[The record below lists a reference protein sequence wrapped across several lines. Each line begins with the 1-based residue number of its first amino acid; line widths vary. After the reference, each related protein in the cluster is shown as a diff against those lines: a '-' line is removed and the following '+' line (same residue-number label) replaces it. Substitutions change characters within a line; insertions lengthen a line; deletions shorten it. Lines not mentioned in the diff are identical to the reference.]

1 MKPTNVR
8 IQDDRLN
15 RISGC
20 ELKFPNRW
28 GIPARVFANKEI
40 PLERAAVDELESVL
54 QIQETVD
61 RLRQKSPQFFGPGDN
76 PAVTEVVL
84 TPDFHKG
91 AGIPIGT
98 VLATR
103 GFAVPQAIGNDI
115 NCGMRLIATDFDVER
130 VKSKSRELESALRH
144 IFFEGGRDIPM
155 TPRQREA
162 LVRHGLPGLL
172 STAQEAQEKGIW
184 GSLDIRE
191 EQENLRHMRGGGG
204 YMTDSVF
211 ALQGY
216 ISAATGLSHDSI
228 IGNLGGGN
236 HFAEIQF
243 VRRVFHGQA
252 AHAWGLREGQVV
264 VMIHAGSL
272 GLGHVTGTFVTD
284 MMKEIYPLGVTRP
297 ANDIYLL
304 PRNEKFGPQFDQ
316 FLTSMRNAANFAFGN
331 RFFLAQMIRKGL
343 FEAVGETGWN
353 VVYDA
358 PHNLMWEEQLDGKH
372 AFVHRKGATP
382 AGGWEEMQGT
392 QFAHW
397 GEPVIV
403 PGSMGASSF
412 LLLGNGARSAVCSAC
427 HGAGRALSRGEA
439 LRADDSRIDE
449 FLKQFT
455 VITALDPNRPDIRL
469 RPDILEKWKQELKK
483 EAPYAYKE
491 ITPVIKTLQ
500 EAKIA
505 TPVVE
510 LFPLMTVKQ

>member
-1 MKPTNVR
+1 MKPTSR

-20 ELKFPNRW
+20 ELEFPNRC

-54 QIQETVD
+54 QIQETID
-61 RLRQKSPQFFGPGDN
+61 LLRNQAPQFFGSGDE
-76 PAVTEVVL
+76 PEVTEVVL

-103 GFAVPQAIGNDI
+103 GFAVPQAIGKDI
-115 NCGMRLIATDFDVER
+115 NCGMRLIATDFDVDL
-130 VKSKSRELESALRH
+130 VKSKSRGLESALRH

-162 LVRHGLPGLL
+162 LVRQGLPGPL

-191 EQENLRHMRGGGG
+191 EQENPRHMRGGGG

-216 ISAATGLSHDSI
+216 ISAATGLSRDSI
-228 IGNLGGGN
+228 IGNRGGGN

-243 VRRVFHGQA
+243 VRRVFNGQA

-272 GLGHVTGTFVTD
+272 GLGHVTGTFV
-284 MMKEIYPLGVTRP
+284 
-297 ANDIYLL
+297 
-304 PRNEKFGPQFDQ
+304 
-316 FLTSMRNAANFAFGN
+316 
-331 RFFLAQMIRKGL
+331 
-343 FEAVGETGWN
+343 
-353 VVYDA
+353 
-358 PHNLMWEEQLDGKH
+358 
-372 AFVHRKGATP
+372 HRKGATP
-382 AGGWEEMQGT
+382 AGGWEEMQDT
-392 QFAHW
+392 HFAHF

-412 LLLGNGARSAVCSAC
+412 LLLGNGARPAICSAC
-427 HGAGRALSRGEA
+427 HGAGRALSRGVAMRE
-439 LRADDSRIDE
+439 DDSRIDE
-449 FLKQFT
+449 FLKDFT
-455 VITALDPNRPDIRL
+455 VITALDPNRPDVRL

-483 EAPYAYKE
+483 AAPYAYKE

>member
-1 MKPTNVR
+1 MNIRT
-8 IQDDRLN
+8 QDDRLK
-15 RISGC
+15 RISGW
-20 ELKFPNRW
+20 ELEFPNRW
-28 GIPARVFANKEI
+28 NIPTRIFANEEI

-54 QIQETVD
+54 GIQETVD
-61 RLRQKSPQFFGPGDN
+61 LLCHKAPQFFGPGKA

-98 VLATR
+98 VLATKD
-103 GFAVPQAIGNDI
+103 FAVPQAIGNDV
-115 NCGMRLIATDFDVER
+115 NCGMRLMATGYNLDQ
-130 VKSKSRELESALRH
+130 VKSNARQLEAALRH
-144 IFFEGGRDIPM
+144 VFFEGGRDIPM

-172 STAQEAQEKGIW
+172 STAQEAQGKGIW
-184 GSLDIRE
+184 GALDPRE
-191 EQENLRHMRGGGG
+191 EQENLHHMRGGGG
-204 YMTDSVF
+204 YPTDSVF
-211 ALQGY
+211 ALRDY

-236 HFAEIQF
+236 HFAEIQY
-243 VRRVFHGQA
+243 VRRVLHGQA

-284 MMKEIYPLGVTRP
+284 LMKRIYPEGVNRP

-304 PRNEKFGPQFDQ
+304 PRNERFADQFSQ

-331 RFFLAQMIRKGL
+331 RFFLAQMVRKGL
-343 FEAVGETGWN
+343 RQTVGDTDWH

-358 PHNLMWEEQLDGKH
+358 PHNLMWEEQLDGQH
-372 AFVHRKGATP
+372 TFVHRKGATP
-382 AGGWEEMQGT
+382 AGGWAEMQDT

-403 PGSMGASSF
+403 PGSMGASSY
-412 LLLGNGARSAVCSAC
+412 LLLGKGARSAICSAC
-427 HGAGRALSRGEA
+427 HGAGRSLSRGEA
-439 LRADDSRIDE
+439 MRADDSRFAE

-455 VITALDPNRPDIRL
+455 VITALDPNRPDVRL

-483 EAPYAYKE
+483 EAPYAYKD
-491 ITPVIKTLQ
+491 ITPVIKTLRAA
-500 EAKIA
+500 EIA

>member
-1 MKPTNVR
+1 MTRRSLEPIGRAGVKARSPQTIIKMKPTSVR
-8 IQDDRLN
+8 MQDDRLN
-15 RISGC
+15 RVSGC
-20 ELKFPNRW
+20 ELEFPNRW

-40 PLERAAVDELESVL
+40 PLERAAVDELEAVL

-61 RLRQKSPQFFGPGDN
+61 LLGDKSPQFFGPGND

-115 NCGMRLIATDFDVER
+115 NCGMRLIATDFDVEL
-130 VKSKSRELESALRH
+130 VKSKSRELASALRH
-144 IFFEGGRDIPM
+144 IFFEED
-155 TPRQREA
+155 
-162 LVRHGLPGLL
+162 
-172 STAQEAQEKGIW
+172 
-184 GSLDIRE
+184 
-191 EQENLRHMRGGGG
+191 
-204 YMTDSVF
+204 
-211 ALQGY
+211 
-216 ISAATGLSHDSI
+216 
-228 IGNLGGGN
+228 
-236 HFAEIQF
+236 
-243 VRRVFHGQA
+243 
-252 AHAWGLREGQVV
+252 
-264 VMIHAGSL
+264 
-272 GLGHVTGTFVTD
+272 
-284 MMKEIYPLGVTRP
+284 
-297 ANDIYLL
+297 
-304 PRNEKFGPQFDQ
+304 FGPQFDQ

-343 FEAVGETGWN
+343 FEAVGETGWD

-358 PHNLMWEEQLDGKH
+358 PHNLMWEEQLDGKPT
-372 AFVHRKGATP
+372 FVHRKGATP

-412 LLLGNGARSAVCSAC
+412 LLLGNGARTAICSAC

-439 LRADDSRIDE
+439 MRADDTQIDE
-449 FLKQFT
+449 FLKDFS
-455 VITALDPNRPDIRL
+455 VITALDPNRPDVRL

>member
-1 MKPTNVR
+1 MSVR
-8 IQDDRLN
+8 TQDDRLR

-20 ELKFPNRW
+20 ELEFPNRW
-28 GIPARVFANKEI
+28 NIPTRIFANEEI
-40 PLERAAVDELESVL
+40 PLERVAVDELESVL

-61 RLRQKSPQFFGPGDN
+61 LLRHKAPQFFGSSDA

-103 GFAVPQAIGNDI
+103 DFAVPQAIGNDV
-115 NCGMRLIATDFDVER
+115 NCGMRLIATGFNVDQ

-144 IFFEGGRDIPM
+144 VFFEGGRDIPM

-162 LVRHGLPGLL
+162 LVRHGLPGLF
-172 STAQEAQEKGIW
+172 SMAQEAQGKGIW
-184 GSLDIRE
+184 GSFDLRE
-191 EQENLRHMRGGGG
+191 EQANLRQMRGGGG
-204 YMTDSVF
+204 YSTDSVF
-211 ALQGY
+211 ALQDY

-236 HFAEIQF
+236 HFAEIQY
-243 VRRVFHGQA
+243 VRRVLHGQA
-252 AHAWGLREGQVV
+252 AHAWGLQEGQVV

-272 GLGHVTGTFVTD
+272 GLGHVTGSFVTD
-284 MMKEIYPLGVTRP
+284 LMKKIYPEGVTRP

-304 PRNEKFGPQFDQ
+304 PRNERFAPQFGQ

-343 FEAVGETGWN
+343 RQTVGETEWH

-358 PHNLMWEEQLDGKH
+358 PHNLMWEEQLDGKRT
-372 AFVHRKGATP
+372 FVHRKGATP
-382 AGGWEEMQGT
+382 AGGWEEMQDT

-403 PGSMGASSF
+403 PGSMGAPSY
-412 LLLGNGARSAVCSAC
+412 LLLGKGARSAICSAC
-427 HGAGRALSRGEA
+427 HGAGRSLSRGEA
-439 LRADDSRIDE
+439 MRADDSRFTE

-455 VITALDPNRPDIRL
+455 VITALDPNRPDVRL
-469 RPDILEKWKQELKK
+469 RPDILDKWMQELKK
-483 EAPYAYKE
+483 EAPYAYKD
-491 ITPVIKTLQ
+491 ITPVVKTLQ
-500 EAKIA
+500 AAEIA

>member
-1 MKPTNVR
+1 MSVR
-8 IQDDRLN
+8 TQDDRLK
-15 RISGC
+15 RVSGC
-20 ELKFPNRW
+20 ELEFPNRW
-28 GIPARVFANKEI
+28 GIPTRIFANDEI
-40 PLERAAVDELESVL
+40 PLERVAVDELESVL

-61 RLRQKSPQFFGPGDN
+61 LLREKAPEFLGAGNDA
-76 PAVTEVVL
+76 AVAEVVL

-103 GFAVPQAIGNDI
+103 EFAVPQAIGNDV
-115 NCGMRLIATDFDVER
+115 NCGMRLIATGLDVEQI
-130 VKSKSRELESALRH
+130 KAKSRELESALRH
-144 IFFEGGRDIPM
+144 VFFEGGRDIPM
-155 TPRQREA
+155 TPGQREA
-162 LVRHGLPGLL
+162 LVRHGLPGLF
-172 STAQEAQEKGIW
+172 STAQETQGKGIW
-184 GSLDIRE
+184 GSLDLRE
-191 EQENLRHMRGGGG
+191 EQKNLRHMRGGGG
-204 YMTDSVF
+204 YPTDSVF
-211 ALQGY
+211 ALRDY
-216 ISAATGLSHDSI
+216 ISAATGVSHDST

-236 HFAEIQF
+236 HFAEIQY
-243 VRRVFHGQA
+243 VRRVLHGQA

-284 MMKEIYPLGVTRP
+284 LMKQIYPQGVTRP
-297 ANDIYLL
+297 SNDIYLL
-304 PRNEKFGPQFDQ
+304 PRNQRFATQFDQ

-331 RFFLAQMIRKGL
+331 RFFLAQMIRKGVSQT
-343 FEAVGETGWN
+343 VGETEWK

-358 PHNLMWEEQLDGKH
+358 PHNLMWEEQLDGKT

-382 AGGWEEMQGT
+382 AGGWQEMQDT

-403 PGSMGASSF
+403 PGSMGASSY
-412 LLLGNGARSAVCSAC
+412 LLLGKGMRSAICSAC

-439 LRADDSRIDE
+439 MRAGDSKFEE
-449 FLKQFT
+449 FLKRFT
-455 VITALDPNRPDIRL
+455 VITALDPHRPDVCL

-483 EAPYAYKE
+483 EAPYAYKD

-500 EAKIA
+500 AAEIA